1 MVNGLGRLGN
11 LVAGL
16 EGEDVVVTQ
25 DVDGTSLLEE
35 VATGSELAA
44 QTEEIND
51 IVSDV
56 TELEEVQAAV
66 EDELEAI
73 ECVDQPLLET
83 GTESDFKVALAFMQA
98 NNKKLAKRLNLGASA
113 LRTSGLESNHGGYKD
128 AFRAA
133 LEEKESLLKRIQAT
147 ASATW
152 EKILMF
158 IKKKIQE
165 IGLYFNKQ
173 EKTAD
178 KILVELEK
186 RTNTL
191 AEGAFLTDADKSSIG
206 SKFGAY
212 LVLGEGAA
220 VEKYADN
227 YSKLFNSPVVP
238 AAGKKLEDNFS
249 IKANAAVNAFISS
262 QLGSDANVKDFNVA
276 TVAINGKS
284 VVLALASKN
293 LEKADSVTAEEKVT
307 FKTVTYKV
315 ADVDVEKVTSAL
327 KDIPSMDALT
337 TFAKRAKEMAKG
349 IDTVAKE
356 NYANA
361 ESYAKA
367 IKTAKE
373 SNVNLVKVYGNISGG
388 VQTATLQSVSGMTNC
403 IANLNWLASHFS
415 AKYKTK

>member
-1 MVNGLGRLGN
+1 MQNGLGRLGN

-16 EGEDVVVTQ
+16 EGEDVMVTQ

-35 VATGSELAA
+35 VNTGSELAT

-83 GTESDFKVALAFMQA
+83 GTESDFKIALGYMQS
-98 NNKKLAKRLNLGASA
+98 NNAKLAKRLNLPNTV
-113 LRTSGLESNHGGYKD
+113 LRTSGLESNHGGYKE

-133 LEEKESLLKRIQAT
+133 LEEKESLLKRLQAN

-173 EKTAD
+173 EKSAD
-178 KILVELEK
+178 KIIAELAK
-186 RTNTL
+186 RTNEL
-191 AEGAFLTDADKSSIG
+191 VEGAFVTDSDKSSIG
-206 SKFGAY
+206 SRFGAY

-220 VEKYADN
+220 IEKYADN

-238 AAGKKLEDNFS
+238 AAGKKLDDNYS
-249 IKANAAVNAFISS
+249 IKTTPAVNSFIAS

-284 VVLALASKN
+284 VILALASKN
-293 LEKADSVTAEEKVT
+293 LEKAESVTADEKVV

-315 ADVDVEKVTSAL
+315 ADADIEKITTGL
-327 KDIPSMDALT
+327 KDIPSLDSLVKAVN
-337 TFAKRAKEMAKG
+337 RAKELAKG
-349 IDTVAKE
+349 IKTVADA

-367 IKTAKE
+367 SKAAKE
-373 SNVNLVKVYGNISGG
+373 SNANLVKVYDKISGG

-403 IANLNWLASHFS
+403 IANLNWLASHFQ